1 MPEKSQPVKRL
12 ALKNNTGGQTM
23 RRTTRL
29 APSAVR
35 AARPRRA
42 HSLHL
47 LGLQLF
53 PILSIVPPYYC
64 PHADVARPRSYHR
77 HRDPPPEA
85 AIRATGG
92 GVSEVRALPPPVVPF
107 PEERRQMLKRV
118 PLPHF
123 LTRDG

>member
-1 MPEKSQPVKRL
+1 MDYSSFQSFP
-12 ALKNNTGGQTM
+12 
-23 RRTTRL
+23 
-29 APSAVR
+29 
-35 AARPRRA
+35 
-42 HSLHL
+42 
-47 LGLQLF
+47 LF
-53 PILSIVPPYYC
+53 PPITALMQTWHVPAPITGTET
-64 PHADVARPRSYHR
+64 
-77 HRDPPPEA
+77 PPEA